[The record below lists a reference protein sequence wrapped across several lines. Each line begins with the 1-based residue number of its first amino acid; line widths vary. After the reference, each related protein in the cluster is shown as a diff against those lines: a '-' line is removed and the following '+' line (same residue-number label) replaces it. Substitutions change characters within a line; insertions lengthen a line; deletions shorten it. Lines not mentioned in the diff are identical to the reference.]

1 MEYVWSNKY
10 VLVALGV
17 LTLTAF
23 LQWIKI
29 RRLDKNL
36 SAMQNW
42 SKDIYE
48 SQVLNVQQMKNA

>member
-1 MEYVWSNKY
+1 MENIIMEYVWSNKY

-17 LTLTAF
+17 LTLTAL

-48 SQVLNVQQMKNA
+48 YLRR